1 MERNDM
7 GRKNKQKRKEKKT
20 WNKFN
25 LKKEKQIT
33 QKEMEMKTMNNYK
46 TTTTTTWQGK
56 ADCHSGQRVVFTT
69 HDGIE
74 ILAGGKNRSGGWH
87 KAHPLPQLAIGPD
100 ETMASPSVLD
110 SKTIVPQGWSC
121 EQHLTNLE
129 PPLFVY
135 LDFPDFGTPA
145 VNKYFWYALVDDIR
159 EHGIKS
165 VSTQCAGGH
174 GRTGV
179 QLAILRYLLATDDER
194 ATYTDAGVLI
204 DWVRSVHCTH
214 AVETKGQQQYIAM
227 VCDIPVG
234 ENKIHGYSYGGY
246 SYGGGKSFYNNQGA
260 DTGKVTTATTTS
272 KATTLYDDWDDI
284 EWKSSSRDKYD
295 DEVVTCECC
304 DSPSFDMISMTC
316 SHCDYDVDY
325 AESSLKSTCEHCFKS
340 RPYGEFIEGDFI
352 CLQCHA
358 DAMGV
363 KHKEHEV
370 HCSTCNKMIDNRF
383 ISHIDGIDTFICRKC
398 NAELTSSE
406 EQ

>member
-1 MERNDM
+1 MNDM
-7 GRKNKQKRKEKKT
+7 RRNKNKQYRKEKKKG
-20 WNKFN
+20 NKFN
-25 LKKEKQIT
+25 LSKAKQLT
-33 QKEMEMKTMNNYK
+33 QKETEITTMNNYK
-46 TTTTTTWQGK
+46 TTTTTTWQTK

-100 ETMASPSVLD
+100 ETMASPSILK

-121 EQHLTNLE
+121 EQHLTNPE
-129 PPLFVY
+129 PPIFVY
-135 LDFPDFGTPA
+135 LDFPDFGVPA
-145 VNKYFWYALVDDIR
+145 LNRYFWYALVDDIR

-179 QLAILRYLLATDDER
+179 QLAILRYLMATDEER

-204 DWVRSVHCTH
+204 DWVRGVHCTH
-214 AVETKGQQQYIAM
+214 AVETKGQQEYIAM

-234 ENKIHGYSYGGY
+234 ENKIHSYYGGY
-246 SYGGGKSFYNNQGA
+246 SYGGGKSSFYQGA

-272 KATTLYDDWDDI
+272 KQTSWDDWDDI

-295 DEVVTCECC
+295 DDIVECDAC
-304 DSPSFDMISMTC
+304 NSLSFDMVSMTC
-316 SHCDYDVDY
+316 SNCDYDSEY
-325 AESSLKSTCEHCFKS
+325 AESKLQHQCEQCFS
-340 RPYGEFIEGDFI
+340 NRPYGEFLAGDFI
-352 CLQCHA
+352 CIQCRA
-358 DAMGV
+358 DNMGI
-363 KHKEHEV
+363 KHNEHEAE
-370 HCSTCNKMIDNRF
+370 CSTCNKMIDNRYL
-383 ISHIDGIDTFICRKC
+383 SQIDSIDTFICRKC
-398 NAELTSSE
+398 DAEQLESE